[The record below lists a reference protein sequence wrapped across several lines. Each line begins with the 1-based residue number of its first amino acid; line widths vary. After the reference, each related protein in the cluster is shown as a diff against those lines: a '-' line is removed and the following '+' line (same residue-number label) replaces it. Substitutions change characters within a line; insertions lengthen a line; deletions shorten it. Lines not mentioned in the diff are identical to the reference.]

1 MTCPRDCQLPWV
13 GWELANGPVS
23 LQVES
28 SFFELGAGAMIVYST
43 ITMILEVV
51 SPNLLTKHLKR
62 LAFKSERVS
71 KYNV

>member
-1 MTCPRDCQLPWV
+1 MSDACQLPLV
-13 GWELANGPVS
+13 GWELATEL

-43 ITMILEVV
+43 ITMILEVR
-51 SPNLLTKHLKR
+51 PQFLTKREKHF
-62 LAFKSERVS
+62 APKSKIVS